1 MDGLSV
7 GGATIPQPLEGILA
21 AVRNKNGATVT
32 RKESKTSMRLRMN
45 GVLPYQAAVWC
56 AETVGDRVR
65 VTRPCAG
72 WLDKSDIV
80 EGQIVV
86 VSAAGGATCRKD
98 LELDSDVVAELATDS
113 RVFVT
118 EQDETRDGKLRAK
131 VFSPV
136 EGWVSVK
143 CLAPICDRSGNLLAA
158 GKAILEP
165 SDVNDKQVHYSHYV
179 EINHEAMYKAL
190 WDSGLPRCGK
200 KPRGAPEKLYSTQAS
215 STARASASARRPTAR
230 TRTPSASSARC
241 RARPSAG
248 SSTRRSRTRCSTSRP
263 SRRSRRRAAG
273 PGCPTTRRTASS
285 RASRTSSCLSTPPP
299 RCNDHKKLRHELA
312 AGVLAG
318 ARAPRGPVAERSLQ

>member
-7 GGATIPQPLEGILA
+7 GGATIPQPLTGILA
-21 AVRNKNGATVT
+21 AVRNPKGCVVN
-32 RKESKTSMRLRMN
+32 RKEAKTSMRLRKN

-72 WLDKSDIV
+72 WIDKADII

-98 LELDSDVVAELATDS
+98 LELDSEIVAELATDS

-190 WDSGLPRCGK
+190 WDSGLRLCGTQ
-200 KPRGAPEKLYSTQAS
+200 PVRSRGNMIPHRPPVRPGLPPLQEGLPHGHGRRRRRRPAAGRGRRL
-215 STARASASARRPTAR
+215 ARAPGARGLDAPPHGRRAEAAGGRLALDVRRREERRRPGR
-230 TRTPSASSARC
+230 HGLEFSS
-241 RARPSAG
+241 
-248 SSTRRSRTRCSTSRP
+248 
-263 SRRSRRRAAG
+263 
-273 PGCPTTRRTASS
+273 
-285 RASRTSSCLSTPPP
+285 PPP